1 MSAHCR
7 LLLLVGLVVA
17 CATPLWSSPEDA
29 PAVLRFTKVFPGSSP
44 DYVDVTVGEDGA
56 SIYRGR
62 PDEDAELQQFQLSP
76 EMTQRLFSLAAALN
90 YFQGIEIESHRKVAF
105 MGDKTFAYARGGRE
119 SRVSFNYTE
128 NPTAVELQELFEAI
142 GRGRFY
148 YEQLESRLR
157 YDRLGIVEV
166 MRSFERDFNAGKLM
180 DVQQFAPLLETIA
193 NDPTLAR
200 LARSRAADLLRRVR
214 GGPARLEMELVE
226 KRSGLFYR
234 LVVEEPG
241 QAFYESRRI
250 GDSPDLQPWR
260 LSETAIARLLEL
272 LPLANYF
279 RNAPMSS
286 EAEQAAGVYRLTYE
300 SGAEKNNMVF
310 VTAPSAPVA
319 EMIHIF
325 RQILQQEYFGQRLL
339 KAERGEGEMLLIVL
353 QELDAA
359 VQRDNLVAPK
369 EFVPR
374 LEAIAAAEGTDAVT
388 RQQAERLLARLRT
401 VSR

>member
-1 MSAHCR
+1 MFARCR
-7 LLLLVGLVVA
+7 LLLLIALLAGVS
-17 CATPLWSSPEDA
+17 PLWTLPDEA
-29 PAVLRFTKVFPGSSP
+29 RAVLRFTKVFPGGAP
-44 DYVDVTVGEDGA
+44 DFVEVSVDETGA
-56 SIYRGR
+56 ATYRGR
-62 PDEDAELQQFQLSP
+62 ADEDAELQKFQLSP
-76 EMTQRLFSLAAALN
+76 QATQRLFSLAAALN
-90 YFQGIEIESHRKVAF
+90 HFQGIEVESPHKVAF
-105 MGDKTFAYARGGRE
+105 MGEKTFAYTKDGRE
-119 SRVSFNYTE
+119 SSIRFNYTE
-128 NPTAVELQELFEAI
+128 DPTALGLQEVFEAI
-142 GRGRFY
+142 GRGRY
-148 YEQLESRLR
+148 YCEQLESRLR
-157 YDRLGIVEV
+157 YDRLGIIEV
-166 MRSFERDFNAGKLM
+166 MRNFERDFNAGKLT
-180 DVQQFAPLLETIA
+180 DVQQFAPLLEQIA
-193 NDPTLAR
+193 NDPSLAR

-214 GGPARLEMELVE
+214 GGPARLELELVE

-250 GDSPDLQPWR
+250 GEQPDPQPWR

-272 LPLANYF
+272 VQLANYL

-286 EAEQAAGVYRLTYE
+286 EAEQAPGVYRLTYD

-325 RQILQQEYFGQRLL
+325 RQILQQEYFGERLT

-374 LEAIAAAEGTDAVT
+374 LEAIAGAEATDPVT
-388 RQQAERLLARLRT
+388 RQQAEQLLARLRAT
-401 VSR
+401 AR

>member
-1 MSAHCR
+1 MSARCR
-7 LLLLVGLVVA
+7 LLLPVCVLLA
-17 CATPLWSSPEDA
+17 CASTIGSAAASES
-29 PAVLRFTKVFPGSSP
+29 AVLRFTKVFPGSLP
-44 DYVDVTVGEDGA
+44 DYVDVSVDEEGA
-56 SIYRGR
+56 ATYRGR
-62 PDEDAELQQFQLSP
+62 PDEDAELQRFQLSP
-76 EMTQRLFSLAAALN
+76 EVTQRLFSLAAALN
-90 YFQGIEIESHRKVAF
+90 HFQGIELESRHKVAF
-105 MGDKTFAYARGGRE
+105 MGEKTFAYTKEGRE

-128 NPTAVELQELFEAI
+128 NPTAQELQELFEAI

-157 YDRLGIVEV
+157 YDRLGIIEV
-166 MRSFERDFNAGKLM
+166 MRAFERDFNAGKLM
-180 DVQQFAPLLETIA
+180 DVQQFAPLLEQIA

-214 GGPARLEMELVE
+214 GGPARLELELVE

-250 GDSPDLQPWR
+250 GESPNLQTWR
-260 LSETAIARLLEL
+260 VSEAPIARLLEL
-272 LPLANYF
+272 VPLANYF
-279 RNAPMSS
+279 RDAPMSS
-286 EAEQAAGVYRLTYE
+286 EAEQAPGVYRLTYD

-319 EMIHIF
+319 EMVHIF
-325 RQILQQEYFGQRLL
+325 RQILQQEYFGERLR

-359 VQRDNLVAPK
+359 VQRDNLVAPQ

-374 LEAIAAAEGTDAVT
+374 LEAIAAGEGTDPVT
-388 RQQAERLLARLRT
+388 RQQAEQLLARLRAAA
-401 VSR
+401 R